1 MTFRNKSTALFSLIL
16 PVLLL
21 ISSCSTK
28 PDPHKRPME
37 TWVFRSVLDKKPRM
51 VTAALHNN
59 MWLAYDTQDGTLY
72 KAWKG
77 GVNFDGAVY
86 TTKHG
91 PQPTSLGYAY
101 LSNKEQWT
109 LTKDGKQT
117 EAQVQYKGHKF
128 TNGGVSFNYVLMTPD
143 SEIIEVVE
151 TPTYIAEGDKNGLQR
166 SFEISNP
173 TDYQVV
179 LETVVSS
186 LQNENDYSTT
196 GSFTDTSKEEIQ
208 FEDGEILQ
216 IKGSLVFNE
225 PKTIFSAYFHPGFDK
240 LEQNNNELALEEN
253 TKKMSLGA
261 RLIEGSDCKACHN
274 EEVKTIGPS
283 YMAIAEKY
291 PMNDATI
298 KNLSE
303 KIKLGGNGV
312 WGEAMMTAHPDLPDA
327 DVEEMVKY
335 ILALD
340 TDSDEE
346 EDELPAEFTL
356 DTESIPL
363 DFKEK
368 VKPKSGNGLVAH
380 LFLAGDED
388 IETNAASNKTTT
400 SNVHILKTD
409 DFGGINAN
417 FKLVLKGQITIP
429 QTGSYDFRLMSDDG
443 SYLFLDEELAIDNG
457 GFHAVEA
464 VDGEMYLKKGAH
476 EIRIE
481 FEQGGGDAG
490 LSFQWF
496 NKANEQFEL
505 LPNEILTYTEAHFS
519 DTTPYE
525 APMSADEKDKE
536 LRKPGDKKP
545 LEDVHPSFTLF
556 QARPDDFKPRVGGM
570 DFKSDSTL
578 ILSTWDAEGSVYV
591 IKNYLSGNPGEI
603 VVKRIASGLAEPL
616 GVKVVDDEIYVLQK
630 QELTKL
636 IDHDG
641 DEIIDEYQVVSNKWK
656 VSDNFH
662 EFAFGLEY
670 NDGHFYATLAT
681 AILPG
686 GASASPQIPDRGK
699 TIKVNKESGDL
710 EFIAHGLRTPNGIG
724 FNKDKEL
731 FVADN
736 QGDWLPSSKI
746 VHIQNGEFYGSRSV
760 DPEGTANLDEKLPV
774 VWLPQDEI
782 GNSPSEPSYLDVGPY
797 KSQLIHGE
805 VTHGGI
811 KRVAYE
817 KVEGQLQGAV
827 FRFTQGIEAG
837 VNRIRWAPDGSLV
850 IGGIGVSGNWLHYGK
865 LNYGLQRMKYNGNTT
880 FEMLKITSKSNGF
893 AIEFTEPLAG
903 DTDPANLLEV
913 EQWYYLPTEAYGGPK
928 LDHKMLRSSVNGI
941 SDDRK
946 TVYVS
951 VQGLKENHVVYF
963 HLNPNLRSS
972 SDQDIW
978 STEAWYTLNK
988 ISKDDLSD

>member
-1 MTFRNKSTALFSLIL
+1 
-16 PVLLL
+16 
-21 ISSCSTK
+21 
-28 PDPHKRPME
+28 ME

-51 VTAALHNN
+51 VTAALHDN

-101 LSNKEQWT
+101 LSDNEQWA
-109 LTKDGKQT
+109 LTKNGEQT
-117 EAQVQYKGHKF
+117 KAKVQYKGHKF
-128 TNGGVSFNYVLMTPD
+128 TDGNVSFTYLLMTPEGE
-143 SEIIEVVE
+143 SIQVVE
-151 TPTYIAEGDKNGLQR
+151 TPTYITESGKSGLQR
-166 SFEISNP
+166 NFEVSNA
-173 TDYQVV
+173 TDYQIV

-186 LQNENDYSTT
+186 LQNETDYSTT
-196 GSFTDTSKEEIQ
+196 GSFTNITKEEIE

-216 IKGSLVFNE
+216 VKGNLVLTE
-225 PKTIFSAYFHPGFDK
+225 PKTTLSAYFHPGFDK
-240 LEQNNNELALEEN
+240 LEQNSNELALEEN

-274 EEVKTIGPS
+274 EEVKTVGPS

-291 PMNDATI
+291 PMNEATI
-298 KNLSE
+298 NSLSE
-303 KIKLGGNGV
+303 KIKLGGKGV

-363 DFKEK
+363 DFKEE
-368 VKPKSGNGLVAH
+368 VKPKSGNGLVVH
-380 LFLAGDED
+380 LFLAGEEEND
-388 IETNAASNKTTT
+388 TKAVNKTIAK
-400 SNVHILKTD
+400 NLHIIRTD
-409 DFGGINAN
+409 DFGGINSN
-417 FKLVLKGQITIP
+417 FKLVIKGQITIP

-443 SYLFLDEELAIDNG
+443 SYLFLDEELVIDNG

-464 VDGEMYLKKGAH
+464 VDGEMYLKKGVH

-519 DTTPYE
+519 ETTPYE
-525 APMSADEKDKE
+525 APKSADEMDKE

-545 LEDVHPSFTLF
+545 LEDVHPSFTLY

-578 ILSTWDAEGSVYV
+578 ILSTWDAEGSVYA
-591 IKNYLSGNPGEI
+591 IKNYLSGDPKAITVN
-603 VVKRIASGLAEPL
+603 RIASGLAEPL

-641 DEIIDEYQVVSNKWK
+641 DELIDEYQVVSNKWK

-670 NDGHFYATLAT
+670 NEGHFYATLAT

-699 TIKVNKESGDL
+699 TIKISKENGDL
-710 EFIAHGLRTPNGIG
+710 EFVAHGLRTPNGIG
-724 FNKDKEL
+724 FNKEKEL

-760 DPEGTANLDEKLPV
+760 DPEGTANLVEKLPV

-782 GNSPSEPSYLDVGPY
+782 GNSPSEPTYLDVGPY
-797 KSQLIHGE
+797 QGQLIHGE

-817 KVEGQLQGAV
+817 DVGGQLQGAV

-865 LNYGLQRMKYNGNTT
+865 LNYGLQRMVYNGETT
-880 FEMLKITSKSNGF
+880 FEMLKITSKSDGF
-893 AIEFTEPLAG
+893 IIDFTAPLANEV
-903 DTDPANLLEV
+903 DTSKVLEV

-928 LDHKMLRSSVNGI
+928 LDHTKLTSRVI
-941 SDDRK
+941 KVSDDRK
-946 TVYVS
+946 RLFVS
-951 VQGLKENHVVYF
+951 VDGLKENHVVYF
-963 HLNPNLRSS
+963 HLNPALKSNSGQEL
-972 SDQDIW
+972 W
-978 STEAWYTLNK
+978 TTEAWYTLNK
-988 ISKDDLSD
+988 ISENNLLDQ